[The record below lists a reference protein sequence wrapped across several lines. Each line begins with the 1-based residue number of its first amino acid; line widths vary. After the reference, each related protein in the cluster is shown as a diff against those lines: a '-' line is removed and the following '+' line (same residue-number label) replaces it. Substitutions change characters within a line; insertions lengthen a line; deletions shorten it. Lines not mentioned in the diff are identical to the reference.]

1 MNKAIITTKDQPEAM
16 SIDQTAPLEKFVDPD
31 ITACGE
37 VRARVGFDSLKTLW
51 INTGTLCNIECAHCY
66 ILSSPK
72 NDDLVYFTL
81 TELTPFLDEIEELQL
96 GTTEIAFTGGEP
108 FMNPDMIAMAEAAL
122 SRGFKVLILTN
133 AMAPMMRPKV
143 REGLLELQSRF
154 GERLKFRI
162 SLDHFSAE
170 KHDEERGSGAFQKSL
185 KGLDWLSEKGLSFAI
200 AGRSL
205 WCDDEAD
212 ARAAFSAL
220 FTDRGWS
227 IDPTDPEALVI
238 FPEMDEKADAPEITE
253 HCWDIVG
260 TTPSAQMCATS
271 RMVVKRK
278 GETAPK
284 VLPCT
289 LIAFRAD
296 FEMGSTLEASLQID
310 GGMFDDGAVK
320 LCHVHCSKFCVL
332 GGGSCSG

>member
-1 MNKAIITTKDQPEAM
+1 MNKAIITTKGQPEAM
-16 SIDQTAPLEKFVDPD
+16 AIDQPAPLEKFVDSD

-37 VRARVGFDSLKTLW
+37 VRARVGLDSLNTLW

-81 TELTPFLDEIEELQL
+81 TELTPFLDEIEELEL
-96 GTTEIAFTGGEP
+96 GTSEIAFTGGEP
-108 FMNPDMIAMAEAAL
+108 FMNPDMIAMTDAAL

-133 AMAPMMRPKV
+133 AMAPMMRSKV
-143 REGLLELQSRF
+143 REGLLDLQARF
-154 GERLKFRI
+154 GERLKLRI

-170 KHDEERGSGAFQKSL
+170 KHDEERGADAFQKSL
-185 KGLDWLSEKGLSFAI
+185 EGLDWLSENGFSFAI

-212 ARAAFSAL
+212 ARSAFSSL
-220 FTDRGWS
+220 FIDRGWH
-227 IDPTDPEALVI
+227 IDPSDPETLVI
-238 FPEMDEKADAPEITE
+238 FPEMDEKADAVEITE

-260 TTPSAQMCATS
+260 TTPSDQMCATS

-278 GETAPK
+278 GETSPK

-289 LIAFRAD
+289 LIAFRSD
-296 FEMGSTLEASLQID
+296 FEMGSTLAQSLQID